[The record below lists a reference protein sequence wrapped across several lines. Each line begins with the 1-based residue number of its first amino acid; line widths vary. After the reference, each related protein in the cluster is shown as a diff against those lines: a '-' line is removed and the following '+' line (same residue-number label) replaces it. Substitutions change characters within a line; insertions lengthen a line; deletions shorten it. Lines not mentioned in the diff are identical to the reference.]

1 MIGMRHFLSGT
12 AIALTL
18 TVAVMAR
25 EDKPTAYLAAD
36 ETPDALL
43 IVGGPPAETSPQAAA
58 ERAWFLETRA
68 MEGSPRWKQAALDA
82 ELFGDVGHASF
93 ACAIGKA
100 ITVKDT
106 PTLSRMMDRMVMDM
120 GRAVGVLKT
129 TFNRPRP
136 MVGHDDAPLCIPRE
150 DWMKTNSSYASSNA
164 AAGWA
169 WALVLAE
176 LYPQKASSVLVRG
189 REYGENRV
197 ICGLHYMSDITAG
210 QAMASAT
217 VARLHA
223 DPEFLK
229 DLEVARAELARAPA
243 AQGCGG

>member
-1 MIGMRHFLSGT
+1 MFGIRTIAAG
-12 AIALTL
+12 AVIALAL
-18 TVAVMAR
+18 TGSALTR
-25 EDKPTAYLAAD
+25 EDRPTGYLPPEAA
-36 ETPDALL
+36 PDALT
-43 IVGGPPAETSPQAAA
+43 IVGGPPAEDSAQAAG
-58 ERAWFLETRA
+58 ERAYFLQTRA
-68 MEGSPRWKQAALDA
+68 LQGSPRWKQAALDA

-93 ACAIGKA
+93 ACAVGKA

-106 PTLSRMMDRMVMDM
+106 PTLSRMLDRMVMD
-120 GRAVGVLKT
+120 AAKSVSILKT

-136 MVGHDDAPLCIPRE
+136 MVGHDDAPLCIARE

-176 LYPQKASSVLVRG
+176 LIPEKASSVLVRG

-197 ICGLHYMSDITAG
+197 ICGLHYPSDITAG
-210 QAMASAT
+210 QTMASAT

-223 DPEFLK
+223 DPVFLK
-229 DLEVARAELARAPA
+229 DLETARTELAAAPP

>member
-1 MIGMRHFLSGT
+1 MIGMRHILAGT

-18 TVAVMAR
+18 TVAVVAQ
-25 EDKPTAYLAAD
+25 EDRPTPYLAAGAV
-36 ETPDALL
+36 PDALL
-43 IVGGPPAETSPQAAA
+43 IVGGPPAEDSPQAAA
-58 ERAWFLETRA
+58 ERAYFLETRA
-68 MEGSPRWKQAALDA
+68 MEGTPRWKQAAIDA

-106 PTLSRMMDRMVMDM
+106 PTLSRMLDRMVMDM
-120 GRAVGVLKT
+120 GKSVGVLKT

-136 MVGHDDAPLCIPRE
+136 MVGHDDAPLCVARE
-150 DWMKTNSSYASSNA
+150 EWMKTNSAYASSNA
-164 AAGWA
+164 AAGWS

-176 LYPQKASSVLVRG
+176 LYPAKASAVLVRG

-197 ICGLHYMSDITAG
+197 ICGLHYASDITAG
-210 QAMASAT
+210 QTMASAT
-217 VARLHA
+217 VAALHA
-223 DPEFLK
+223 NPEFLK
-229 DLEVARAELARAPA
+229 DLEVARAELATAPP

>member
-1 MIGMRHFLSGT
+1 MIGMRHILSGT
-12 AIALTL
+12 AIALAL
-18 TVAVMAR
+18 TAAGTAQDAR
-25 EDKPTAYLAAD
+25 PAGYLAAAD
-36 ETPDALL
+36 VPDPLL
-43 IVGGPPAETSPQAAA
+43 IVGGPPAEDSPQAAA
-58 ERAWFLETRA
+58 ERAYFLSSRS
-68 MEGSPRWKQAALDA
+68 MEGSARWKQAAADA

-93 ACAIGKA
+93 PCAIGKA

-106 PTLSRMMDRMVMDM
+106 PTLSRMMDRLVVDAAN
-120 GRAVGVLKT
+120 GVRVLKT

-136 MVGHDDAPLCIPRE
+136 MVGHDDAPLCVARE

-176 LYPQKASSVLVRG
+176 LYPQKASAVLVRG

-197 ICGLHYMSDITAG
+197 ICGLHYASDITAG
-210 QAMASAT
+210 QTMASAV

-223 DPEFLK
+223 NPEFLK
-229 DLEVARAELARAPA
+229 DLEAARAELDKAPP

>member
-1 MIGMRHFLSGT
+1 MIWIRTITTGLLV
-12 AIALTL
+12 ALTL
-18 TVAVMAR
+18 TAAVVAR
-25 EDKPTAYLAAD
+25 EDRPTAYLSAEA
-36 ETPDALL
+36 TPDPLL
-43 IVGGPPAETSPQAAA
+43 IVGGPPAETSSQAAA
-58 ERAWFLETRA
+58 ERAYFLETRA
-68 MEGSPRWKQAALDA
+68 LEGSPRWKQAAADA

-106 PTLSRMMDRMVMDM
+106 PTLSRLMDRLVMDAA
-120 GRAVGVLKT
+120 RSVGILKT
-129 TFNRPRP
+129 TFKRARP
-136 MVGHDDAPLCIPRE
+136 MVGHDDAPLCVARE
-150 DWMKTNSSYASSNA
+150 AWMTTNSSYASSNA

-176 LYPQKASSVLVRG
+176 IAPDQASSVLVRG

-197 ICGLHYMSDITAG
+197 ICGLHYASDIIAG
-210 QAMASAT
+210 QTMASAT

-223 DPEFLK
+223 NPEFMK
-229 DLEVARAELARAPA
+229 DLETARAELAKAPP

>member
-1 MIGMRHFLSGT
+1 MIRPARILAGT
-12 AIALTL
+12 AVALVL
-18 TVAVMAR
+18 TVSVAAR
-25 EDKPTAYLAAD
+25 EDRPQAYLSPA

-43 IVGGPPAETSPQAAA
+43 IVGGPPAEDSPQAAA

-68 MEGSPRWKQAALDA
+68 MEGSPRWKQAARDA

-106 PTLSRMMDRMVMDM
+106 PTLSRMMDRLVMDAS
-120 GRAVGVLKT
+120 RSVGILKT

-136 MVGHDDAPLCIPRE
+136 MVGHDDAPLCVARE
-150 DWMKTNSSYASSNA
+150 EWMKTNSSYASSNA

-176 LYPQKASSVLVRG
+176 LYPEKASAVLVRG

-197 ICGLHYMSDITAG
+197 ICGLHYASDITAG
-210 QAMASAT
+210 QTMASAM

-223 DPEFLK
+223 DPEFID
-229 DLEVARAELARAPA
+229 DLEVARVELARAPA